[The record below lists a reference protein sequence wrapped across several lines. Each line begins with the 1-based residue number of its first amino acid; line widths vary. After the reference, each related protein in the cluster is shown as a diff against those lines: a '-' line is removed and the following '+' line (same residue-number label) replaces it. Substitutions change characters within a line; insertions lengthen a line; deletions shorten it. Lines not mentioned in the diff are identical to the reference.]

1 MTPVKNVYALM
12 LALVIVLSG
21 CFGLGGGDAEA
32 DDEADTLLDDY
43 VEDEPQARTWYS
55 SGGIFNSWNDDNSAD
70 SGTSNVMRWED
81 DEQDGHYTSN
91 LSDWDLTECEGQG
104 GVARL
109 LESGGQDRIYCDVTF
124 ATIHT
129 SAGESLLV
137 YEWTNFGL
145 STTCGEGW
153 EWGDGSSYLNNGH
166 EYWIAPG
173 SALDCQHVLMTTL
186 VYDDE
191 SSPEIWSVVY
201 AIQDVT
207 VV

>member
-1 MTPVKNVYALM
+1 MTHAKNVYALM

-21 CFGLGGGDAEA
+21 CLSGDTADA
-32 DDEADTLLDDY
+32 DDESDIVDDLDVDSS
-43 VEDEPQARTWYS
+43 QARTWYS
-55 SGGIFNSWNDDNSAD
+55 SGGIFNSWNDDNSAA
-70 SGTSNVMRWED
+70 SGKNNFMFWD
-81 DEQDGHYTSN
+81 DGQDEHYTSN
-91 LSDWDLTECEGQG
+91 LSDWNLTECEDQG

-109 LESGGQDRIYCDVTF
+109 LGSGGYDLIYCDVTF

-153 EWGDGSSYLNNGH
+153 EWADGSSYLNNGH

-191 SSPEIWSVVY
+191 TSPEIWSVVY

>member
-1 MTPVKNVYALM
+1 MTPVKNVYVLM

-21 CFGLGGGDAEA
+21 CFGMGGGDAEA
-32 DDEADTLLDDY
+32 EEDDY
-43 VEDEPQARTWYS
+43 DEPTEPGDGDDVEITQARTWYT
-55 SGGIFNSWNDDNSAD
+55 SGGTYDSWNDEGSAGDGSDNYIANS
-70 SGTSNVMRWED
+70 STIN
-81 DEQDGHYTSN
+81 
-91 LSDWDLTECEGQG
+91 DWNLTECEDQG

-109 LESGGQDRIYCDVTF
+109 LESGSQDRIYCDVTF
-124 ATIHT
+124 ATIST